1 MEITKTILEGVL
13 ILTPSFFRDNRGW
26 FMETYSEETLQKAGL
41 SLHFVQDNHSFSEK
55 EGTVRGLHYQLYPKA
70 QSKLVRCTKGEIFD
84 VAVDIR
90 KDSPTYTK
98 WVGIELSADNKKQLL
113 IPKGFAHGFMTLMAN
128 TEVQY
133 KVDELYSKEHD
144 YGILWNDPAL
154 DIDWPGHVTPIL
166 SKKDEEAPLLKNAQH
181 YFGEKE

>member
-70 QSKLVRCTKGEIFD
+70 QSKLVRCTKGAIFD

-113 IPKGFAHGFMTLMAN
+113 VPKGFAHGFMTLMAN

-133 KVDELYSKEHD
+133 KVDEHYSKEYDH
-144 YGILWNDPAL
+144 GIIWNDPTL

-166 SKKDEEAPLLKNAQH
+166 SKKDAEAPLLKNARH
-181 YFGEKE
+181 HFGEKE